1 MLQDSLLQFIM
12 SIFLLPLLFLIWG
25 LVLLS
30 LPNHFTQTC
39 CLLEGTFDWTTQNL
53 WSLKITLGQSLGAS
67 PTHLHFFKIEDGFP
81 KWRMNALLPS
91 FILENQNGDWNL
103 NVQIW
108 RPMEHLETQLFEME
122 MLEFLLPLV
131 PYEFKFQYWQYPL
144 HFLVYVRV
152 CVYTYTHKHVWKMY
166 WLHLNRCNVNV
177 IYTITTFW

>member
-1 MLQDSLLQFIM
+1 MLQSTICYVTRFST
-12 SIFLLPLLFLIWG
+12 SIYYVHLSFTIIVLIWG

-39 CLLEGTFDWTTQNL
+39 CPLEGAFDWTTQNL
-53 WSLKITLGQSLGAS
+53 WSLKITLGQPLRAS

-81 KWRMNALLPS
+81 KWRINALPRS

-122 MLEFLLPLV
+122 MFEFLL
-131 PYEFKFQYWQYPL
+131 YPL
-144 HFLVYVRV
+144 CLLNLNFSTGNIRCTSWYMYV
-152 CVYTYTHKHVWKMY
+152 CVYVYTHVYEKCRTSFK
-166 WLHLNRCNVNV
+166 
-177 IYTITTFW
+177 